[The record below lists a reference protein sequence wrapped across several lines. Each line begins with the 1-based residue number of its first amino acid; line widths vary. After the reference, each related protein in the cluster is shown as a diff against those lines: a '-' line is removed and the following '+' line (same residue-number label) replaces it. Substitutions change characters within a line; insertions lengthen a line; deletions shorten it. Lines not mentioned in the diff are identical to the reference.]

1 MSHIYN
7 KAGDALLM
15 SLKHYAIVI

>member
-7 KAGDALLM
+7 KAGDVLLI
-15 SLKHYAIVI
+15 SVKHNAIVI